1 MQKPKPVRRGIL
13 RMVINEQ
20 AEAGG
25 SQIMSTVLWDMFT
38 GSSPYKE
45 VLFRTMR
52 PKFIFGLLWN
62 LLAAN
67 SPFGGI
73 PRPKETQ

>member
-1 MQKPKPVRRGIL
+1 
-13 RMVINEQ
+13 MVITEQ
-20 AEAGG
+20 EKTNG
-25 SQIMSTVLWDMFT
+25 SKIMSSVLWDMFT
-38 GSSPYKE
+38 GSSPYRE

-62 LLAAN
+62 LIAAN

-73 PRPKETQ
+73 PQHKETP